1 MTTCSDGS
9 LVTEDTPRDMG
20 PAGRDGVSD
29 ETDSWTPVCSQRKK
43 KRKEKRK
50 KEATTNFLNKRE
62 ISLFIIWLARGQFNK
77 ETTSAVFY
85 NCAECACKF
94 STCN

>member
-43 KRKEKRK
+43 KRNEKRK
-50 KEATTNFLNKRE
+50 KEATTNFSNKRE
-62 ISLFIIWLARGQFNK
+62 ILYLYLLYGSPIHDRNRAF
-77 ETTSAVFY
+77 
-85 NCAECACKF
+85 
-94 STCN
+94 